1 MLKGL
6 KPISDNHS
14 IKNAEAQIFI
24 PQSFVAV
31 DEDFKKFQ
39 TIELFDSFQ
48 KKGLI
53 KPTTISINNKGL
65 GVEQSKVTGYI
76 FERFESNGSLKDVF
90 RVENINNNNRS
101 VLSLS
106 TRKYSRWVRFK
117 EEQLKLVYQSLE
129 ELKPYINAVSFT
141 YLDEFDWTGES
152 DIPVYDI
159 FNSKSE
165 LLNIKFLDSRNGT
178 LVLISQGLTKEE
190 NLITEEKVELSF
202 NNDLKKV
209 QISHQFLVK
218 FKAPL
223 RILKIE
229 EAQNLEKYF
238 DIVHKEHKN
247 FLNHLLTDDCKE
259 LIDFKL

>member
-1 MLKGL
+1 MLKDL
-6 KPISDNHS
+6 KPISGSHS

-24 PQSFVAV
+24 PQAFVAV
-31 DEDFKKFQ
+31 EEDFKKFQ

-65 GVEQSKVTGYI
+65 GVEQSNVTGYI
-76 FERFESNGSLKDVF
+76 FERFENGSLKDVF
-90 RVENINNNNRS
+90 RVENINNRNRS

-106 TRKYSRWVRFK
+106 TRKYSRWVNFK

-129 ELKPYINAVSFT
+129 ELKPYANAVSFA

-152 DIPVYDI
+152 KIPVNEI

-178 LVLISQGLTKEE
+178 LVLISQGLTEE
-190 NLITEEKVELSF
+190 EKLITEEKVELSF

-218 FKAPL
+218 FKAPI

-229 EAQNLEKYF
+229 EAQSLEKYF

-247 FLNHLLTDDCKE
+247 FLNHLLTDGCKE
-259 LIDFKL
+259 LIEFKL

>member
-6 KPISDNHS
+6 KPISGSHS

-31 DEDFKKFQ
+31 GEDFKKFQ
-39 TIELFDSFQ
+39 TIDLFNSFQ

-53 KPTTISINNKGL
+53 RPTTISFNNKGL
-65 GVEQSKVTGYI
+65 GVEQSQDSGYI
-76 FERFESNGSLKDVF
+76 FERFETDGSLKDVF

-101 VLSLS
+101 ILSLS
-106 TRKYSRWVRFK
+106 TRKYSRWGNFK
-117 EEQLKLVYQSLE
+117 DEQLKLVYQSLE

-141 YLDEFDWTGES
+141 YLDEFDWVGES
-152 DIPVYDI
+152 NIPVYDI
-159 FNSKSE
+159 FNSESE

-178 LVLISQGLTKEE
+178 LVLISQGLTEEE

-229 EAQNLEKYF
+229 EAQSLEKYF
-238 DIVHKEHKN
+238 DIVHKEHKT
-247 FLNHLLTDDCKE
+247 FLNHLLTDACKE
-259 LIDFKL
+259 LIHFKL

>member
-6 KPISDNHS
+6 KPISGNHS

-31 DEDFKKFQ
+31 GEDFKKFQ
-39 TIELFDSFQ
+39 TIDLFNSFQ

-53 KPTTISINNKGL
+53 RPTTISINNKGL
-65 GVEQSKVTGYI
+65 GVEQSQDSGYI
-76 FERFESNGSLKDVF
+76 FERFESDGSLKDVF

-106 TRKYSRWVRFK
+106 TRKYSRWGNFK
-117 EEQLKLVYQSLE
+117 DEQLKLVYQSLE

-141 YLDEFDWTGES
+141 YLDEFDWVGES

-159 FNSKSE
+159 FNSESE

-178 LVLISQGLTKEE
+178 LVLISQGLTEEE

-202 NNDLKKV
+202 NNDLKKI

-229 EAQNLEKYF
+229 EAQGLEKYF

-247 FLNHLLTDDCKE
+247 FLNHLLTDACKE

>member
-6 KPISDNHS
+6 KPISGSHS

-31 DEDFKKFQ
+31 SEDFKKFQ
-39 TIELFDSFQ
+39 TIKLFDSFQ

-53 KPTTISINNKGL
+53 RPTTISINNKGL
-65 GVEQSKVTGYI
+65 GVEQSQDSGYI
-76 FERFESNGSLKDVF
+76 FERFESDGSLKDVF

-106 TRKYSRWVRFK
+106 TRKYSRWGNFK
-117 EEQLKLVYQSLE
+117 DEQLKLVYQSLE

-141 YLDEFDWTGES
+141 YLDEFDWVGES

-159 FNSKSE
+159 FNSESE

-178 LVLISQGLTKEE
+178 LVLISQGLTEEE

-229 EAQNLEKYF
+229 EAQSLEKYF

-247 FLNHLLTDDCKE
+247 FLSHLLTDACKE

>member
-6 KPISDNHS
+6 KPISGSHS

-39 TIELFDSFQ
+39 TINLFNSFQ

-65 GVEQSKVTGYI
+65 GVEQSQVSGYI
-76 FERFESNGSLKDVF
+76 FERFESDGSLKDVF

-106 TRKYSRWVRFK
+106 TRKYSRWGNFK
-117 EEQLKLVYQSLE
+117 DEQLKLVYQSLE

-141 YLDEFDWTGES
+141 YLDEFDWAGETN
-152 DIPVYDI
+152 IPVYDI
-159 FNSKSE
+159 FNSESE

-178 LVLISQGLTKEE
+178 LVLISQGLTEEE

-229 EAQNLEKYF
+229 EAQSLEKYF
-238 DIVHKEHKN
+238 DIVHKEHKKI
-247 FLNHLLTDDCKE
+247 LNHLLTDDCKE